1 MLRIII
7 ASIILQFFCNKA
19 FAGTYVST
27 TDIVKEIEKTLLFDK
42 ESREKIDVY
51 QKKSVSKG
59 SITLDK
65 SSPESADKDSFD
77 IMVVNPKS
85 NNFNLREKEKLAYN
99 FSLVSQYEAAI
110 ELYKKVLAEE
120 PKNEYVKFSLAVVYQ
135 KIGQLRQAKNLYYD
149 LLKQSPSNREEIV
162 SNLISILI
170 EESPKDSIYL
180 LSRLSTQNPDSAFI
194 MAQTAVAYN
203 KVKNYDQAVSYLKK
217 AIELDSERVDYKYNL
232 AIIYD
237 QAEKYPEAVSMYN
250 DVLSHY
256 KDSDQQLP
264 IEQIEKRIQVINNS

>member
-51 QKKSVSKG
+51 QKKSVAKG

-110 ELYKKVLAEE
+110 ELYKKILIEE

-135 KIGQLRQAKNLYYD
+135 KIGQLRQAKNIYYD

-194 MAQTAVAYN
+194 LAQTANAYN
-203 KVKNYDQAVSYLKK
+203 RVKNYDQAVSYLKK
-217 AIELDSERVDYKYNL
+217 AIEIDSERVDYKYNL
-232 AIIYD
+232 AVVYD
-237 QAEKYPEAVSMYN
+237 QAEKYPEAISMYN
-250 DVLSHY
+250 EVLSHY
-256 KDSDQQLP
+256 KDSDQQFP
-264 IEQIEKRIQVINNS
+264 IDQIEKRIQVINNS